1 VTTRADRAIRH
12 VVWDWNGTLLDDAPL
27 LHLAANEAL
36 QAIGTPPITLA
47 RYRAAFRRPIRAF
60 YEALIGRGID
70 DHEWLEL
77 DDAFHVAYD
86 RLLDRAALAPDASAA
101 LARVE
106 EHSIE
111 QSILSMLRHD
121 HLEPSVRHHGIARH
135 FVLVHGLRG
144 IGGGHKEPHLTDHLA
159 ALGERR
165 PDLTA
170 TEVLLVGDTLDDAH
184 AAHATGVR
192 CVLYAGGEQ
201 PVARLAAEGF
211 PVATSLIEALDLAG
225 LDGVG

>member
-27 LHLAANEAL
+27 LHLAANQAL
-36 QAIGTPPITLA
+36 QAIGTPPITMA
-47 RYRAAFRRPIRAF
+47 QYRAAFRRPIRRF

-70 DHEWLEL
+70 DDEWLEL

-86 RLLDRAALAPDASAA
+86 RLLDRAALAPDANAA
-101 LARVE
+101 LTRVH
-106 EHSIE
+106 EHGAE

-121 HLEPSVRHHGIARH
+121 HLEWSVRNHGIAHH

-144 IGGGHKEPHLTDHLA
+144 IGGGHKEPHLTDHLT
-159 ALGERR
+159 ALAERH
-165 PDLTA
+165 PDLTVA
-170 TEVLLVGDTLDDAH
+170 DVLLVGDTLDDAH
-184 AAHATGVR
+184 AAHTTGVR

-201 PVARLAAEGF
+201 PKTRLAAEGF
-211 PVATSLIEALDLAG
+211 PVATSLTEALDLAG
-225 LDGVG
+225 LDGME